1 MISFVKLFKEEKYH
15 FKKGS
20 VIYLKYNKVF
30 FICDYCAD
38 YGGNFLASF
47 NFLAN
52 RLLSRGVRVYFVF
65 PKEAQ
70 GKNWEIDLSKFNVIY
85 CSFDN
90 TNIMNVVSHHL
101 NNDDYAIIHL
111 NFLSSLILTKF
122 KKIIGD
128 HVKYV
133 FHQHM
138 AVNFG
143 LKQVIKGTVL
153 RLCAPKK
160 VAYIG
165 VSPEVYRDVK
175 REVGKRK
182 SYLVLNAIDVKRLK
196 LLPNTDSSDVL
207 IFGTAF
213 MRKGV
218 DLAIKAIQNTILAKK
233 CKLLVVTHDEKK
245 ARQLIQEQYGGL
257 PKFVKLLPPVQNVEE
272 LYQKTFLFLSPSRL
286 EAFGYAAVEASYS
299 GDQVI
304 ISDIPGQNIL
314 SAIPGVRTVPSENVQ
329 QLRLEIIEAYKHRR
343 DSYEDINAKAR
354 KYIDNHFSLEHWA
367 DSILRI
373 YDSL

>member
-1 MISFVKLFKEEKYH
+1 M
-15 FKKGS
+15 
-20 VIYLKYNKVF
+20 KYNKVF
-30 FICDYCAD
+30 FICDYYAD

-52 RLLSRGVRVYFVF
+52 KLLSKNVIVYFIF
-65 PKEAQ
+65 PEKAQ
-70 GKNWEIDLSKFNVIY
+70 NKNWEIDLSKFNIIY
-85 CSFDN
+85 CSFDYI
-90 TNIMNVVSHHL
+90 NIVNVVSHHL
-101 NNDDYAIIHL
+101 NKNDDAVIHI
-111 NFLSSLILTKF
+111 NFLSSLILAKF
-122 KKIIGD
+122 NKIIGN
-128 HVKYV
+128 HAKYV

-138 AVNFG
+138 AINFG
-143 LKQVIKGTVL
+143 LKQVIKGMVL
-153 RLCAPKK
+153 RLRAPKK

-175 REVGKRK
+175 REVGKGK

-196 LLPNTDSSDVL
+196 LLPNTDSSDIL

-218 DLAIKAIQNTILAKK
+218 DLAIKAILNTILIKK

-245 ARQLIQEQYGGL
+245 ARQLIQEQFGGV

-272 LYQKTFLFLSPSRL
+272 LYQKAFLFLSPSRL
-286 EAFGYAAVEASYS
+286 EAFGYAVVEASYS

-304 ISDIPGQNIL
+304 ISDIPGQNVL
-314 SAIPGVRTVPSENVQ
+314 SSIPGVRAVPPENVQ

-343 DSYEDINAKAR
+343 DSHEYINAKAR

-367 DSILRI
+367 DSILKI

>member
-90 TNIMNVVSHHL
+90 TNIVNVVSHHL

-213 MRKGV
+213 MQKGV

-272 LYQKTFLFLSPSRL
+272 LYQKNISFLITFPIRSVWLRSRGGFIL
-286 EAFGYAAVEASYS
+286 WRSGY
-299 GDQVI
+299 
-304 ISDIPGQNIL
+304 NL
-314 SAIPGVRTVPSENVQ
+314 
-329 QLRLEIIEAYKHRR
+329 
-343 DSYEDINAKAR
+343 
-354 KYIDNHFSLEHWA
+354 
-367 DSILRI
+367 
-373 YDSL
+373 

>member
-1 MISFVKLFKEEKYH
+1 M
-15 FKKGS
+15 
-20 VIYLKYNKVF
+20 
-30 FICDYCAD
+30 
-38 YGGNFLASF
+38 
-47 NFLAN
+47 
-52 RLLSRGVRVYFVF
+52 
-65 PKEAQ
+65 
-70 GKNWEIDLSKFNVIY
+70 
-85 CSFDN
+85 
-90 TNIMNVVSHHL
+90 VSHHL
-101 NNDDYAIIHL
+101 NNDDDAIIHL
-111 NFLSSLILTKF
+111 NFLSFLILPKF

-133 FHQHM
+133 YHQHM

-165 VSPEVYRDVK
+165 VSPDVYRDVK

-207 IFGTAF
+207 IFGSDF

-218 DLAIKAIQNTILAKK
+218 DLAIKAIQNTILAKE

-286 EAFGYAAVEASYS
+286 EAFCYAAVEASYS
-299 GDQVI
+299 GNQVI

>member
-1 MISFVKLFKEEKYH
+1 M
-15 FKKGS
+15 
-20 VIYLKYNKVF
+20 
-30 FICDYCAD
+30 
-38 YGGNFLASF
+38 
-47 NFLAN
+47 
-52 RLLSRGVRVYFVF
+52 
-65 PKEAQ
+65 
-70 GKNWEIDLSKFNVIY
+70 
-85 CSFDN
+85 
-90 TNIMNVVSHHL
+90 VSHHL

-196 LLPNTDSSDVL
+196 LLSNTDSSDVL

-245 ARQLIQEQYGGL
+245 ARQLIQEQYVGL

-286 EAFGYAAVEASYS
+286 EAFGYASVEASYS

-329 QLRLEIIEAYKHRR
+329 
-343 DSYEDINAKAR
+343 
-354 KYIDNHFSLEHWA
+354 
-367 DSILRI
+367 
-373 YDSL
+373 